1 LPALAGSA
9 VPRRLLVPVRL
20 AVPAVDAA
28 ADPAAASLVSL
39 SATAGTACCPA
50 TWRAALRAGASL
62 KISSRQITTPMTS
75 STAASALTPIAR

>member
-20 AVPAVDAA
+20 AVPAVDA
-28 ADPAAASLVSL
+28 AAASLVSL